1 MLRDLMHCKLASLF
15 LDTFFNKFQ
24 VQQEPEMDGD
34 GQETADWDKTII
46 FAAINKRKL
55 KGIEKENVSV
65 LNASQCQLCT
75 ASISTATL
83 TLLSIAS
90 RFNHIVSDP
99 KPLHYLSVFTQL
111 YFSFSDGVVKDV
123 AITFSKEEWE
133 CLDTSQ
139 RDLYIEV
146 MLENDTHLVS
156 VDKREETV
164 KWRLQGDF
172 GSGPRYS
179 TLQGYKRA
187 HTGVKAYNCKEWD
200 KSITRGSTLKVHQRI
215 HTGEKPYKC
224 DVCGK
229 FFMRGSNLKDH
240 QRIHTGEKPYKCNV
254 CGKSFT
260 TGSELKV
267 HQRRHTGEKPYKCN
281 ICGKSFIRGS
291 NLKNHQRMHTGEKP
305 YRCDV
310 CEKSFR
316 QTSHLQQHHKVHT
329 LKKVLR

>member
-1 MLRDLMHCKLASLF
+1 
-15 LDTFFNKFQ
+15 T
-24 VQQEPEMDGD
+24 V
-34 GQETADWDKTII
+34 I

-111 YFSFSDGVVKDV
+111 YFSFSDGVVKSPLTFKDV

-146 MLENDTHLVS
+146 MLENYTHLVS
-156 VDKREETV
+156 VGLSVSKPELVTCLEQNKEPWIMNIEEVEDREPNKREEAV

-172 GSGPRYS
+172 GSGPRHS
-179 TLQGYKRA
+179 ALQGYKSA

-215 HTGEKPYKC
+215 HTEVKPYKCNLCEKSFTLRSTFQIHQRTHTGEKPYKC

-229 FFMRGSNLKDH
+229 SFTQSSTLKFH

-281 ICGKSFIRGS
+281 TCGKSFIER
-291 NLKNHQRMHTGEKP
+291 LK
-305 YRCDV
+305 
-310 CEKSFR
+310 S
-316 QTSHLQQHHKVHT
+316 
-329 LKKVLR
+329 